1 MHTHLITGN
10 PSCTSSC
17 NTQLTDSQY
26 QLCCDTKN
34 YGKFLHV
41 TNENDDTLS
50 FMSTQSTRLVLI
62 FLKQKA

>member
-1 MHTHLITGN
+1 MHAYFNTRN

-34 YGKFLHV
+34 YGKLLNV
-41 TNENDDTLS
+41 TNENDDIAY
-50 FMSTQSTRLVLI
+50 LI
-62 FLKQKA
+62 CPLKAPDWC

>member
-34 YGKFLHV
+34 YGKFLYV
-41 TNENDDTLS
+41 TNENDDS
-50 FMSTQSTRLVLI
+50 AYLI
-62 FLKQKA
+62 CPLKAPDWC

>member
-10 PSCTSSC
+10 SSCTSSC
-17 NTQLTDSQY
+17 NTQHTNSQY

-41 TNENDDTLS
+41 TNENDDTAYL
-50 FMSTQSTRLVLI
+50 LCP
-62 FLKQKA
+62 LKAPDWC